1 MMQRDGSGSKAAR
14 VSPARQHSPRR
25 LEAATA
31 RGEPG
36 ADAPARTTH

>member
-14 VSPARQHSPRR
+14 VSPPRLHSPCR

-31 RGEPG
+31 LGERGP
-36 ADAPARTTH
+36 DVPARTTY